1 MRSMSS
7 IGGPR
12 KEMPASP
19 WEIEAAEHEG
29 IQFQYLVAP
38 VEVVGENGRMKG
50 LTCLRMQLENR
61 TPAVDAGRCPSKAR
75 IFVEAER

>member
-7 IGGPR
+7 IEDQERNAGH
-12 KEMPASP
+12 P

-38 VEVVGENGRMKG
+38 VEVVGE
-50 LTCLRMQLENR
+50 T
-61 TPAVDAGRCPSKAR
+61 AG
-75 IFVEAER
+75 